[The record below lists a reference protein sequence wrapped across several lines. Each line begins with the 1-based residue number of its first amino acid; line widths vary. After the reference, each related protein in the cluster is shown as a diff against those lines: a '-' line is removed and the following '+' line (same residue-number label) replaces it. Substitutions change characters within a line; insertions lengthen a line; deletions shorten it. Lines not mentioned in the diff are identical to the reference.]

1 MDIRVLRYFL
11 TVAKEQNIT
20 NAAESLNIT
29 QPTLSRQMMDLE
41 EELGKKLFI
50 RGKRKLQ
57 LTEEGAILRRRA
69 EEILALSEKTKI
81 EISSVTDNIRGDIYI
96 GSAETK
102 GISPI
107 AEVIRELRRQFPEI
121 CFHFI
126 SGNPEEVKEK
136 LDGGLLDFAIVIEP
150 ADISKYDFIRLPNID
165 TWGVLMRKDSA
176 LAENKSIK
184 AADLENLPLIAS
196 DQVMVENALAGWMGR
211 QHQPLN
217 IVATYNLLFNASI
230 LVKEK
235 VGYALCID
243 NIINTGDGT
252 DFEFRPFEPPLKVGL
267 HLVWKKHQALGKA
280 AQKFLEQIYNSLSG
294 H

>member
-11 TVAKEQNIT
+11 TVAKERNIT
-20 NAAESLNIT
+20 NAAESLHIT
-29 QPTLSRQMMDLE
+29 QPTLSRQMIDLE

-50 RGKRKLQ
+50 RDKRKLQ

-81 EISSVTDNIRGDIYI
+81 EISSVTDNISGDIYI

-107 AEVIRELRRQFPEI
+107 AEVIRELRQQFPEI

-165 TWGVLMRKDSA
+165 TWGVLMCKDSP
-176 LAENKSIK
+176 LAEKKCIK
-184 AADLENLPLIAS
+184 AADLENLPLIVS

-211 QHQPLN
+211 RPQPLN
-217 IVATYNLLFNASI
+217 VVATYNLLFNASI
-230 LVKEK
+230 LVREK

-243 NIINTGDGT
+243 NIINTGEGT
-252 DFEFRPFEPPLKVGL
+252 DFAFRPFEPQLKVGL
-267 HLVWKKHQALGKA
+267 HLVWKKHQELGKA
-280 AQKFLEQIYNSLSG
+280 AQKFLERTQNSLSD

>member
-1 MDIRVLRYFL
+1 MDIRILRYFL
-11 TVAKEQNIT
+11 AVAKEQNIT
-20 NAAESLNIT
+20 NAAESLHIT

-50 RGKRKLQ
+50 RDKRKLQ
-57 LTEEGAILRRRA
+57 LTEEGIILRRRA
-69 EEILALSEKTKI
+69 EEILALSEKTKT
-81 EISSVTDNIRGDIYI
+81 EISSVTDNVSGDIYI

-107 AEVIRELRRQFPEI
+107 AEVIRELRRRFPEI

-136 LDGGLLDFAIVIEP
+136 LDGGLLDFAIIIEP
-150 ADISKYDFIRLPNID
+150 ADISKYDFIKLPNID
-165 TWGVLMRKDSA
+165 TWGVLMRKDSP
-176 LAENKSIK
+176 LAEKKSIK
-184 AADLENLPLIAS
+184 AADLENLPLIVS

-211 QHQPLN
+211 HSQPLN
-217 IVATYNLLFNASI
+217 VVATYNLLFNASI
-230 LVKEK
+230 LVREK
-235 VGYALCID
+235 VGYTLCID
-243 NIINTGDGT
+243 NIINTGEGT

-267 HLVWKKHQALGKA
+267 HLVWKKHQMLGKA
-280 AQKFLEQIYNSLSG
+280 PQKFLEQVHNSLLK

>member
-11 TVAKEQNIT
+11 AVAKEQNIT
-20 NAAESLNIT
+20 NAAESLHIT

-50 RGKRKLQ
+50 RDKRKLQ
-57 LTEEGAILRRRA
+57 LTEEGTILRRRA
-69 EEILALSEKTKI
+69 EEILALSEKTKT
-81 EISSVTDNIRGDIYI
+81 EISSVTDNISGDIYI

-150 ADISKYDFIRLPNID
+150 ADISKYDFIKLPNID
-165 TWGVLMRKDSA
+165 TWGVLMRKDSP
-176 LAENKSIK
+176 LAEKKSIK
-184 AADLENLPLIAS
+184 AADLENLPLIVS

-211 QHQPLN
+211 CPQPLN
-217 IVATYNLLFNASI
+217 VVATYNLLFNASI
-230 LVKEK
+230 LVREK

-243 NIINTGDGT
+243 NIINTGEGT
-252 DFEFRPFEPPLKVGL
+252 DFAFRPFEPSLKVGL

-280 AQKFLEQIYNSLSG
+280 AQKFLEQVYNSLFDQ
-294 H
+294 

>member
-1 MDIRVLRYFL
+1 
-11 TVAKEQNIT
+11 
-20 NAAESLNIT
+20 
-29 QPTLSRQMMDLE
+29 MDLE

-50 RGKRKLQ
+50 RDKRKLQ
-57 LTEEGAILRRRA
+57 LTEEGTILRRRA

-81 EISSVTDNIRGDIYI
+81 EISSVTDNISGDIYI

-107 AEVIRELRRQFPEI
+107 AEVIRELRRRFPEI

-136 LDGGLLDFAIVIEP
+136 LDGGLLDFAIIIEP
-150 ADISKYDFIRLPNID
+150 ADISKYDFIKLPNID
-165 TWGVLMRKDSA
+165 TWGVLMRKDSP
-176 LAENKSIK
+176 LAEKKSIK
-184 AADLENLPLIAS
+184 AADLENLPLIVS

-211 QHQPLN
+211 HAQPLN
-217 IVATYNLLFNASI
+217 VVATYNLLFNASI
-230 LVKEK
+230 LVREK

-243 NIINTGDGT
+243 NIINTGEST

-267 HLVWKKHQALGKA
+267 HLVWKNIKCLAKPR
-280 AQKFLEQIYNSLSG
+280 KNFWNRYITVC
-294 H
+294 

>member
-11 TVAKEQNIT
+11 AVAKEQNIT
-20 NAAESLNIT
+20 NAAESLHIT

-50 RGKRKLQ
+50 RDKRKLQ
-57 LTEEGAILRRRA
+57 LTEEGTILRRRA

-81 EISSVTDNIRGDIYI
+81 EISSVTDNISGDIYI

-107 AEVIRELRRQFPEI
+107 AEVIRKLRRRFPEI

-136 LDGGLLDFAIVIEP
+136 LDGGLLDFAIIIEP
-150 ADISKYDFIRLPNID
+150 ADISKYDFIKLPNID
-165 TWGVLMRKDSA
+165 TWGVLMRKDSP
-176 LAENKSIK
+176 LAEKKSIK
-184 AADLENLPLIAS
+184 AADLENLPLIVS

-211 QHQPLN
+211 HAQPLN
-217 IVATYNLLFNASI
+217 VVATYNLLFNASI
-230 LVKEK
+230 LVREK
-235 VGYALCID
+235 VGYAREGIGLFPGFVYGGILRERF
-243 NIINTGDGT
+243 GT
-252 DFEFRPFEPPLKVGL
+252 KLRKR
-267 HLVWKKHQALGKA
+267 
-280 AQKFLEQIYNSLSG
+280 I
-294 H
+294 